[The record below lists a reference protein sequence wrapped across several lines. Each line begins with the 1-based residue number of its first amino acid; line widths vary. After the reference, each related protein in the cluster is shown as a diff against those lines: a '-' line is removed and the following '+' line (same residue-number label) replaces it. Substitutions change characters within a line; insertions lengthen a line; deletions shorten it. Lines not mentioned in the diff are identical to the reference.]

1 MAKIIKLTESDLTR
15 VVKRVINEQMYHRE
29 HVYRIQ
35 AFLNKR
41 MNAGLVVDGRTGRNS
56 KTEEAIAKYQDMI
69 GVYPTD
75 GTWGEK
81 TYAKMPEKDKIM
93 LKNIN
98 ANEYGVH
105 EDLWGNFLDWV
116 KKQF

>member
-1 MAKIIKLTESDLTR
+1 
-15 VVKRVINEQMYHRE
+15 
-29 HVYRIQ
+29 
-35 AFLNKR
+35 
-41 MNAGLVVDGRTGRNS
+41 
-56 KTEEAIAKYQDMI
+56 
-69 GVYPTD
+69 
-75 GTWGEK
+75 
-81 TYAKMPEKDKIM
+81 M

>member
-1 MAKIIKLTESDLTR
+1 
-15 VVKRVINEQMYHRE
+15 
-29 HVYRIQ
+29 
-35 AFLNKR
+35 
-41 MNAGLVVDGRTGRNS
+41 
-56 KTEEAIAKYQDMI
+56 MI

-75 GTWGEK
+75 GQFGDK

-105 EDLWGNFLDWV
+105 EDYWGNFLDWV
-116 KKQF
+116 KKQFQ

>member
-1 MAKIIKLTESDLTR
+1 
-15 VVKRVINEQMYHRE
+15 
-29 HVYRIQ
+29 
-35 AFLNKR
+35 
-41 MNAGLVVDGRTGRNS
+41 
-56 KTEEAIAKYQDMI
+56 
-69 GVYPTD
+69 
-75 GTWGEK
+75 
-81 TYAKMPEKDKIM
+81 

>member
-75 GTWGEK
+75 GQFGDK

-98 ANEYGVH
+98 ANEY
-105 EDLWGNFLDWV
+105 WGNFLDWV
-116 KKQF
+116 KKQFQ

>member
-56 KTEEAIAKYQDMI
+56 KTEEAIAKYQKMI
-69 GVYPTD
+69 
-75 GTWGEK
+75 
-81 TYAKMPEKDKIM
+81 
-93 LKNIN
+93 
-98 ANEYGVH
+98 
-105 EDLWGNFLDWV
+105 
-116 KKQF
+116 